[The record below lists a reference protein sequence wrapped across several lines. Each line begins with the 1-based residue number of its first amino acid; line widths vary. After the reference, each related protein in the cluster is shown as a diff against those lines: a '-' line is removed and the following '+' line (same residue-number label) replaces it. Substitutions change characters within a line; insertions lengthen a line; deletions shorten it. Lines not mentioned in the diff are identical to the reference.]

1 MPRRKKQTTDPETIK
16 DATIKSVTVKRRPG
30 RPRKNPESVKKTTA
44 KKKTAVKKTAETKT
58 KAKDVNVNDN
68 KEDNVIVDV
77 NNDNSDTKKTK
88 KSIKQTKRRGQKL
101 RYTSAI
107 ASNKEVD
114 EPTRSNSP
122 NIIIHL
128 QGVHVKDIENTTL
141 DSTITSIMSV
151 RNSIHIPTAS
161 GIDEH
166 FAWIGGEKQN
176 TSDSNFSNKVSNE
189 PTENNIEQSTIQS
202 HLHPPMKTMN
212 NMDHTND
219 PLYHP
224 QYLDQLRIE
233 KEYNDIEVIHDDNW
247 NGEDT
252 TAINLASVVRDQDI
266 RARELGSYTSTNE
279 KKNILREFQYANKT
293 SHWPQSVSVCC
304 GWDFH
309 PFTNMPIAIPTKFE
323 DGKLHVTDVFCSL
336 ECAAAYIFCNEEGH
350 FDDPDEL
357 YSLLHYVYKQ
367 STPIRTALPRKAL
380 KIRGGTKTIDEFRQL
395 SCDKKRTVN
404 IVMPPFLSCI
414 PIQEEVNTSIH
425 VNSAGLNNMYI
436 PVNKTK
442 LDKASINIQEYRK
455 RTVGKNNLG
464 NYMSVSS

>member
-1 MPRRKKQTTDPETIK
+1 MNKPKKP
-16 DATIKSVTVKRRPG
+16 
-30 RPRKNPESVKKTTA
+30 
-44 KKKTAVKKTAETKT
+44 
-58 KAKDVNVNDN
+58 
-68 KEDNVIVDV
+68 
-77 NNDNSDTKKTK
+77 
-88 KSIKQTKRRGQKL
+88 IKQTKRRGRKL
-101 RYTSAI
+101 KDTSTI

-114 EPTRSNSP
+114 EPTRTNSP

-128 QGVHVKDIENTTL
+128 QGVHVKDIEDTTL

-151 RNSIHIPTAS
+151 RNSIHTPTAS

-166 FAWIGGEKQN
+166 FAWIGGENQH
-176 TSDSNFSNKVSNE
+176 TSDSNFSNKVSSKT
-189 PTENNIEQSTIQS
+189 TENNIVQSTTQ
-202 HLHPPMKTMN
+202 LQPPIKTVN
-212 NMDHTND
+212 NMDDMNGT
-219 PLYHP
+219 LYHP
-224 QYLDQLRIE
+224 QYLAQLRIE

-266 RARELGSYTSTNE
+266 RARDLGSYTSTNE
-279 KKNILREFQYANKT
+279 RKNILREFQYANKT

-336 ECAAAYIFCNEEGH
+336 ECAAAYIFCNEEGQ

-367 STPIRTALPRKAL
+367 STPIRAALPRKAL

-455 RTVGKNNLG
+455 RSIGKNNLG